1 MISQSNCGGILEGM
15 GMPSSENVLQ
25 PATLRNR
32 PASRYEALSRLAEV
46 IRSRPDEKD
55 LFQTL
60 ANELHEV
67 VEFDAIWQLD
77 ATANWIQWH
86 LVEPFDQRL
95 NAIHLQPVTK
105 EETVS
110 WWVYENQQPVV
121 LRLSDPE
128 TVSGQAV
135 TGQAGINLNIACNG
149 SPNAFRPYLG
159 LGGITSL
166 ENQEPNRTPCPPEFA
181 PEPATSS
188 LSRRTHR
195 L

>member
-1 MISQSNCGGILEGM
+1 
-15 GMPSSENVLQ
+15 MPSSENVLQ

-121 LRLSDPE
+121 LRLSDPD
-128 TVSGQAV
+128 SRFPQMRDRLAK
-135 TGQAGINLNIACNG
+135 
-149 SPNAFRPYLG
+149 LG
-159 LGGITSL
+159 LKSSCALPLSTAQPAPGADPPLVDRLGEARRGQGNGGADGIAL
-166 ENQEPNRTPCPPEFA
+166 NELRTGK
-181 PEPATSS
+181 
-188 LSRRTHR
+188 R
-195 L
+195 